1 MRLEK
6 KFPKQPVDVLYS
18 IILKLRNWG
27 VLLQEEDRKHFDK
40 ACDVLELWRKEFIKT
55 GEQVTATNRRSFLA
69 SFVLA
74 TTVVDCSKRPS
85 LAPVL
90 SS

>member
-27 VLLQEEDRKHFDK
+27 VLLKEDRKCFDK

-55 GEQVTATNRRSFLA
+55 GEQVTAT
-69 SFVLA
+69 
-74 TTVVDCSKRPS
+74 TVVPF
-85 LAPVL
+85 
-90 SS
+90 